1 MHNVRLRLLSKQQ
14 TKERPLPQHVLHQVI
29 DFFQQQVINV
39 KVTHRAKLMDPDNG
53 VNRKRIR
60 VDMTPKGAAIFN
72 RKSWQPKVS
81 EALVLPILASCYAL
95 NERLAMRLGM
105 CVPGISTFVGSSEE
119 EKNAQTR
126 CTTKMGKTD
135 DNEGTVQ
142 NSCCKYFQLLNK
154 YEQSLPLR
162 VESDLASYSFD
173 ESEDIQDAKKKTS
186 VSKARRTFIE
196 LVCTDVN
203 ACGIFCLEQLW
214 GAGHDA
220 DAQCLRIRNF
230 INSFDEEK
238 EQPRSRKKEEKESV
252 EKVCVPATMS
262 QASQPQKA
270 AATTVTIHVDR
281 KKQIEAQSVHAP
293 WEKSKFDKEALF
305 LKLFF
310 VNSLFL
316 YRYFCLFSYLT
327 LTLGYMSFPQYKSS
341 IFSCVIAL
349 FISSVAN
356 LCWAERVARKGNV
369 GRAREITSLVH
380 FATNALAY
388 TLAWVFG
395 DSIEIDAPYLAIGCG
410 AVIMGVYELYHT
422 FLVQHYWPSCLSL
435 FFQSFFYICARI
447 VSRDTYFAVG
457 TLNYNFIMI
466 TLISGSVGC
475 LVGQAG
481 AFFVLRFSRESY
493 FKFARQKCHQQKDAV
508 VKISA
513 ETPESVSHFFRK
525 TPAAKMSSRI
535 TAAAIAAVIVFRAL
549 GYWMSSE
556 SVEGQTGSS
565 LVQLTS
571 EYSMVLCGALNM
583 LVILG
588 ISIYYHRSIM
598 DEISHK

>member
-173 ESEDIQDAKKKTS
+173 ESEDIQDVKKKTS

-230 INSFDEEK
+230 IDSFDEEK
-238 EQPRSRKKEEKESV
+238 EQPRARKKEEKESV

-293 WEKSKFDKEALF
+293 WEKSNFDKEALF

-316 YRYFCLFSYLT
+316 Y
-327 LTLGYMSFPQYKSS
+327 P
-341 IFSCVIAL
+341 
-349 FISSVAN
+349 
-356 LCWAERVARKGNV
+356 
-369 GRAREITSLVH
+369 
-380 FATNALAY
+380 
-388 TLAWVFG
+388 
-395 DSIEIDAPYLAIGCG
+395 
-410 AVIMGVYELYHT
+410 
-422 FLVQHYWPSCLSL
+422 
-435 FFQSFFYICARI
+435 
-447 VSRDTYFAVG
+447 
-457 TLNYNFIMI
+457 
-466 TLISGSVGC
+466 
-475 LVGQAG
+475 
-481 AFFVLRFSRESY
+481 
-493 FKFARQKCHQQKDAV
+493 
-508 VKISA
+508 
-513 ETPESVSHFFRK
+513 
-525 TPAAKMSSRI
+525 KMSSRI

-571 EYSMVLCGALNM
+571 EYSMLADAFTKKILSAPGKVPTKLDETWSAASPAPHLYAIAGDLLSLNRVEEVEALASHHPMPVVKRTFDFRCCGFVHA
-583 LVILG
+583 IL
-588 ISIYYHRSIM
+588 
-598 DEISHK
+598 